1 VIFSSKES
9 KGSKAVEGETLLI
22 SKESKFEGDLFSQKA
37 PSLFDSFGVT
47 NLSSFDTSS
56 IPSTPSIKTS

>member
-22 SKESKFEGDLFSQKA
+22 SKESKFEED
-37 PSLFDSFGVT
+37 PSTFETSNLINTLLRPVFDFFDSFE
-47 NLSSFDTSS
+47 
-56 IPSTPSIKTS
+56 